1 MRAANADKTVSA
13 LEQAQLKRT
22 VRSYYGFQFFFGLL
36 IWLPVFYE
44 FQKRI
49 GLNDEQIFGIQ
60 SIYYLVF
67 CLLAI
72 PTGAISDRFGY
83 RRSMRWGAAL
93 VAISNL
99 LPIFAQ
105 SYAGFL
111 AHFLLIAL
119 SRSLITGASS
129 AYLYDYLASK
139 GLAHEFKAIE
149 GRARAYSLAGK
160 VVFWTGVGA
169 LMSWHLTAP
178 YWATFLTTGLS
189 FAFAVALPKIE
200 EKATEAKPSQ
210 AIPLLGAGKLL
221 LDSPFLVF
229 LILQGIAIFVLGR
242 IAQVNLFQPIL
253 GAKSFGLEHYGWV
266 MALMT
271 IFEAIGSWYPN
282 AIRRF
287 SNDLNAVFTLTAV
300 MALSLAALPFLGQA
314 GTLLSLSIFSLA
326 CGLSY
331 PIQRQLLND
340 AIPDSS
346 HRATILSVES
356 IADRAVNAAAASLL
370 GASLAG
376 GGLDRYLFGSA
387 GITLAGIFVL
397 WLALRVGPIMKR
409 AEAKVRA

>member
-1 MRAANADKTVSA
+1 MTAT
-13 LEQAQLKRT
+13 QQQQLKRT

-49 GLNDEQIFGIQ
+49 GLDDEQIFGIQ
-60 SIYYLVF
+60 SIYYVVF
-67 CLLAI
+67 CVLAI

-99 LPIFAQ
+99 LPIFFQ

-111 AHFLLIAL
+111 CHFLLIAL

-139 GLAHEFKAIE
+139 GLAHEFKEIE

-200 EKATEAKPSQ
+200 EKPADEKVSVAS
-210 AIPLLGAGKLL
+210 IPLLGAGKLL
-221 LDSPFLVF
+221 FDSPFLVF

-271 IFEAIGSWYPN
+271 VFEAVGSWVPQHV
-282 AIRRF
+282 RRF
-287 SNDLNAVFTLTAV
+287 LSDLNAVFALTAM
-300 MALSLAALPFLGQA
+300 MALSLAVLPVLGQI
-314 GTLLSLSIFSLA
+314 GTLVSLSVFSLA

-356 IADRAVNAAAASLL
+356 IADRAVNAVAASLL
-370 GASLAG
+370 GASLSA

-397 WLALRVGPIMKR
+397 YLALRVGPLMKR

>member
-1 MRAANADKTVSA
+1 MTGT
-13 LEQAQLKRT
+13 QQQQLKRT
-22 VRSYYGFQFFFGLL
+22 VRCYYGFQFFFGLL

-60 SIYYLVF
+60 SIYYVVF

-93 VAISNL
+93 VAASNL

-105 SYAGFL
+105 SYSGLL
-111 AHFLLIAL
+111 AHFVMIAL
-119 SRSLITGASS
+119 ARSLITGASS

-139 GLAHEFKAIE
+139 GAAPRFKEIE

-200 EKATEAKPSQ
+200 ESSAERKPAASV
-210 AIPLLGAGKLL
+210 PLLGAGRLL

-253 GAKSFGLEHYGWV
+253 GAKHFGLEHYGWV

-271 IFEAIGSWYPN
+271 IFEAVGSWFPQHV
-282 AIRRF
+282 RRF
-287 SNDLNAVFTLTAV
+287 ASDLNAVFALTAV
-300 MALSLAALPFLGQA
+300 MALSLAALPFLGQP
-314 GTLLSLSIFSLA
+314 GTLASLSLFSLA

-387 GITLAGIFVL
+387 GITLAGMFVL
-397 WLALRVGPIMKR
+397 WLALRIGPILKR